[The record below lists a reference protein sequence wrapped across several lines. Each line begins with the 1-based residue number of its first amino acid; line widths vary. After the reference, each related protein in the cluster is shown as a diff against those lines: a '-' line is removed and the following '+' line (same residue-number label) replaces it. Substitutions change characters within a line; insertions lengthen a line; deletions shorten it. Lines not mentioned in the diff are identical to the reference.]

1 MYYVYIYY
9 IYYIYVL
16 CIYIYLYFVCIY
28 IHYPTVIGEIT
39 FLVAMVDLFGGTPRL
54 AEAKSKKHGRTVTML
69 TDMRLDAA
77 SGWDAD
83 EFHMGSIWFPHNGMV
98 PNIKDL

>member
-1 MYYVYIYY
+1 MYSVYIYKYIYMCILYVYIYIHTY
-9 IYYIYVL
+9 IH
-16 CIYIYLYFVCIY
+16 
-28 IHYPTVIGEIT
+28 IHYPTVVGEIT

-83 EFHMGSIWFPHNGMV
+83 QFHMGFIWFPHNGMV
-98 PNIKDL
+98 PNIKGL

>member
-1 MYYVYIYY
+1 MY
-9 IYYIYVL
+9 
-16 CIYIYLYFVCIY
+16 IYIYLYFVCIY

-83 EFHMGSIWFPHNGMV
+83 QFHMGSIWFPHNGMV
-98 PNIKDL
+98 PNIKGL

>member
-1 MYYVYIYY
+1 MYYVYIYTLY
-9 IYYIYVL
+9 IYMHIIFVYIYT
-16 CIYIYLYFVCIY
+16 YIY
-28 IHYPTVIGEIT
+28 T
-39 FLVAMVDLFGGTPRL
+39 FLVAMVDILGGTPRL